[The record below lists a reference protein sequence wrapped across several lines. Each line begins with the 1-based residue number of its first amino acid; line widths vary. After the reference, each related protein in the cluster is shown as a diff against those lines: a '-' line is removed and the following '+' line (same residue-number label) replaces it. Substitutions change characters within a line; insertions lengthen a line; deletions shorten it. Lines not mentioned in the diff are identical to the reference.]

1 MRALKFFFAAS
12 VFATYFAGMII
23 LSAVTTRIVHHAMY
37 PRPAVPAFIGQN

>member
-1 MRALKFFFAAS
+1 MRALKLFFAAS

-37 PRPAVPAFIGQN
+37 PRPAVPVFVGQN